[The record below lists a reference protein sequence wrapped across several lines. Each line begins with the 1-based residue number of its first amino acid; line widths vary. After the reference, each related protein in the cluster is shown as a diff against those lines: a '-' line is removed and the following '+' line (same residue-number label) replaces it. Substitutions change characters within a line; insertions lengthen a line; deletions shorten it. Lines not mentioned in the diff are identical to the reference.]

1 MNSKDGD
8 NFKLAHGWALLV
20 GLCLTFTAIASTC
33 LINRPIII
41 GHTYELDWITRFRL
55 KNSAR
60 EMNYEVQ
67 FKDLR
72 TDNWEKE
79 LTKIDALL
87 VPGGAD
93 IHPGLFATKD
103 LTPEMKQQIESHRKY
118 YRPSDEGKER
128 DPFEYQVFQTY
139 FNDDKFKTLPALGIC
154 RGMQMMAVSQGVPL
168 VQDLKAELGLENRNY
183 SFDTIDV
190 IDNESIV
197 AKMFPEGQA
206 SGLKIHHQNPSFKFF
221 NEVKHRDL
229 KVTATSQGLLTEA
242 IESLS
247 RPAIGLQIHPEKSF
261 PSVKHSV
268 FKWLLSHACER
279 VQQGEIK

>member
-1 MNSKDGD
+1 MDGEK
-8 NFKLAHGWALLV
+8 FVLAQGWALLV
-20 GLCLTFTAIASTC
+20 GLCLSFATFASTC
-33 LINRPIII
+33 QSHRPLII

-60 EMNYEVQ
+60 EMNYQVE

-72 TDNWEKE
+72 TEKWEKE
-79 LTKIDALL
+79 LAKVDALI

-93 IHPGLFATKD
+93 IHPGLFSTHNLSAA
-103 LTPEMKQQIESHRKY
+103 MKQQIEDHRQY
-118 YRPSDEGKER
+118 YQSSDEGKER
-128 DPFEYQVFQTY
+128 DPFEYQVFQKY
-139 FNDDKFKTLPALGIC
+139 FSDEKFKTLPALGIC
-154 RGMQMMAVSQGVPL
+154 RGMQMMAVAQGVPL
-168 VQDLKAELGLENRNY
+168 VQDLKAELGIENRHY
-183 SFDTIDV
+183 SFDTIQVTDK
-190 IDNESIV
+190 NSIV
-197 AKMFPEGQA
+197 AKMFPAGEA
-206 SGLKIHHQNPSFKFF
+206 SGLKIHHQNPSLKFL
-221 NEVKHRDL
+221 NENKQGDL
-229 KVTATSQGLLTEA
+229 KVTAISQGQLTEA